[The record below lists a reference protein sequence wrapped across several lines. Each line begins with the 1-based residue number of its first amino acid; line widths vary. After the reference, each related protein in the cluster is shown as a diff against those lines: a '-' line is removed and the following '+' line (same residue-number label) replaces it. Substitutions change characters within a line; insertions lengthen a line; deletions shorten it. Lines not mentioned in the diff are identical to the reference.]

1 MSGPHINAGPDVAT
15 RGPNRA
21 DHGSLR
27 TYLLGF
33 LLSAIL
39 TALAFAL
46 AVTGVVGRDMT
57 AALIVLFALAQIAVH
72 TLCFLHVT
80 PRAEGG
86 WTLLALIFTLV
97 MVVIVIAGSLWIMYH
112 LHGNMMP
119 RAPMPLVDPTA
130 VEASGSP

>member
-1 MSGPHINAGPDVAT
+1 MTMPHAEVDTSEIAVGASHP
-15 RGPNRA
+15 

-33 LLSAIL
+33 GLSVVL
-39 TALAFAL
+39 TALAFGL
-46 AVTGVVGRDMT
+46 AMTGVLSGELT
-57 AALIVLFALAQIAVH
+57 AALIIVCALAQIAVH
-72 TLCFLHVT
+72 TLCFLHVS

-119 RAPMPLVDPTA
+119 RAPVPLVDPVTA
-130 VEASGSP
+130 QSPVAV